1 MSESQLSNSPP
12 KHAGDSSQTLSIADE
27 RDVFPK
33 ETLSIVTKVPAS
45 APPPR
50 PPVLYKVEYLDKHSD
65 AVFTKED
72 NQPIRVQS
80 TLDTV
85 GKSILEVITKVQIVG
100 AYDEKLN
107 KEPLSEVTIDS
118 TSLKINS
125 PAIITALKTVVGV
138 YPGQN
143 WMEDS
148 ITIPEPFAILVHHE
162 EELRSY
168 RGQFSPGKAASK
180 DEVCERKGYSYEHL
194 TILQDFL
201 HDRIGASVEA
211 ERQRHKRGVATFE
224 MLWLLLKPGQDIYYD
239 TEHEGHLSAY
249 VIESV
254 TGGVSRGRPSLFEIR
269 MWYLDYDGA
278 KVGRQSRLAHQ
289 YPFDGEKEITS
300 LEAFPCEYSKD
311 ATSLRKQLERRGE
324 MFFRL
329 TKRQCMS
336 YNGFTI
342 SFPRKHVSA
351 SEVAYASFPVFLLG
365 C

>member
-1 MSESQLSNSPP
+1 M
-12 KHAGDSSQTLSIADE
+12 ADE
-27 RDVFPK
+27 REVHPN
-33 ETLSIVTKVPAS
+33 ETPSILTEVPAS
-45 APPPR
+45 ASPPR
-50 PPVLYKVEYLDKHSD
+50 PPVLYKVEYLDKRFD
-65 AVFTKED
+65 VVFTKEND
-72 NQPIRVQS
+72 QPIRVQS

-100 AYDEKLN
+100 PYDEKTK

-148 ITIPEPFAILVHHE
+148 VTIPEPFAILVHHE
-162 EELRSY
+162 EELRDY
-168 RGQFSPGKAASK
+168 RGQFGPGKAASK
-180 DEVCERKGYSYEHL
+180 DEVCERKNYSYEHL

-201 HDRIGASVEA
+201 QDRIGASVEA

-224 MLWLLLKPGQDIYYD
+224 MLWLLLKPGQDVYND
-239 TEHEGHLSAY
+239 TEHEGHLNAY

-254 TGGVSRGRPSLFEIR
+254 TGGMSRGRPSVLEVR
-269 MWYLDYDGA
+269 MWYLDYNGVN
-278 KVGRQSRLAHQ
+278 VGRQSRLAHQ

-300 LEAFPCEYSKD
+300 LEAFPCEYSKE
-311 ATSLRKQLERRGE
+311 ATSLRKHLEERGE
-324 MFFRL
+324 TFFRL

-336 YNGFTI
+336 YIGFTI
-342 SFPRKHVSA
+342 SFPRKHVSDN
-351 SEVAYASFPVFLLG
+351 EVAYAINFCVLTWPPV
-365 C
+365 